1 MYKGYLL
8 SDFIYHLENHSE
20 CATHCMCWYLSV
32 TDRTREA
39 QLAKTWEGISNYFS
53 FVYHYNAN
61 LECCEIM
68 AQEQTGLVPSATLK
82 KGQMDNLWLNCS
94 VDTGAQPHFK
104 LEKGNQK
111 PPSIEKK
118 KVTALV
124 VGKEHQQQQNVQ
136 IEKVSSNCLTK
147 CPECGMCFLR
157 KGNLNTHRESKG
169 CLKRK
174 KSQRATDIGQS
185 VLKDDEC
192 LASSSE
198 KPKVLKATL
207 LTKLFQKS
215 TSKKKVRASGT

>member
-1 MYKGYLL
+1 MAGLCNVCTEHGAENFNTLDALLTTLEENWHKDSATECPIPDLLLHAKMYKGYLL

-111 PPSIEKK
+111 PPLIEKK

-124 VGKEHQQQQNVQ
+124 VGREHQQQQNVQ

-174 KSQRATDIGQS
+174 KS
-185 VLKDDEC
+185 
-192 LASSSE
+192 
-198 KPKVLKATL
+198 
-207 LTKLFQKS
+207 
-215 TSKKKVRASGT
+215 